1 VVKSAKG
8 QDRYVMRSCLVIII
22 ILGLSSCK
30 KKQVPE
36 GVLSQDEMVAVMSE
50 LYIAEQKIST
60 LGVKRDSL
68 TLIFDV
74 MKEKVF
80 AKAGVTDS
88 VFRKSLDYYMDHPQD
103 MEVMYTSLVDSLNL
117 REQRAL
123 SGHPR

>member
-1 VVKSAKG
+1 V
-8 QDRYVMRSCLVIII
+8 I
-22 ILGLSSCK
+22 ILGLSCCNK
-30 KKQVPE
+30 KSAPE
-36 GVLSQDEMVAVMSE
+36 GILSQDEMVAVMSE

-68 TLIFDV
+68 SQIFGV

-88 VFRKSLDYYMDHPQD
+88 VFRKSLNYYMDHPRE
-103 MEVMYTSLVDSLNL
+103 MEVIYTSLVDSLNL

>member
-1 VVKSAKG
+1 
-8 QDRYVMRSCLVIII
+8 MRSCMVAVI
-22 ILGLSSCK
+22 ILGLSSCNEK
-30 KKQVPE
+30 PLPE
-36 GVLSQDEMVAVMSE
+36 GILTQDEMVAVMSE

-68 TLIFDV
+68 SQIFGV

-88 VFRKSLDYYMDHPQD
+88 VFRKSLNYYMDHPLD
-103 MEVMYTSLVDSLNL
+103 MEVIYTSLVDSLNL

>member
-1 VVKSAKG
+1 VKGKDG
-8 QDRYVMRSCLVIII
+8 YVMRSCLVIVI
-22 ILGLSSCK
+22 ILGLSCCNK
-30 KKQVPE
+30 KSAPE
-36 GVLSQDEMVAVMSE
+36 GILSQDEMVAVMSE

-68 TLIFDV
+68 SQIFGV

-80 AKAGVTDS
+80 AKAGTTDS
-88 VFRKSLDYYMDHPQD
+88 VFRKSLNYYMDHPRE
-103 MEVMYTSLVDSLNL
+103 MEVIYTSLVDSLNL